1 MTLDAL
7 ANDSF
12 AGRNHITDVKFGIFN
27 ARGAKTNIKHYTVS
41 ARMATPTKMISQI
54 DFIRAQKIVQQA
66 GIPFAPSAEV
76 KSEKQIHST
85 TRKIPFPWAMKAVGK
100 KLIHKTDVG
109 GVKLNI
115 QNEVEAF
122 AAFKHMKKIPSC
134 EYVVVQPMRKG
145 IEIIVGGKMD
155 AQFGPTVLV
164 GMGGIYTEVFKDAS
178 IRIAPLSNADMDE
191 MIHEL
196 KIHPILEG
204 TRGQKGINFT
214 DLKKIL
220 LGVSKLM
227 CGEKIR
233 ELDLNPV
240 IATQASVQAVDVRII
255 EGK

>member
-1 MTLDAL
+1 M
-7 ANDSF
+7 
-12 AGRNHITDVKFGIFN
+12 KP
-27 ARGAKTNIKHYTVS
+27 AKKEMKT
-41 ARMATPTKMISQI
+41 ISQK
-54 DFIRAQKIVQQA
+54 DFLSSLQVVQKA
-66 GIPFAPSAEV
+66 GVPFIPSAGV
-76 KSEKQIHST
+76 KSEKQIHT
-85 TRKIPFPWAMKAVGK
+85 TSKKIPFPWVMKAVGK

-115 QNEVEAF
+115 SNDVEAF
-122 AAFKHMKKIPSC
+122 AAFKFMKKIPGC

-155 AQFGPTVLV
+155 PQFGPTVLV
-164 GMGGIYTEVFKDAS
+164 GMGGVYTEVFKDS
-178 IRIAPLSNADMDE
+178 SVRIAPLSNADMDE

-204 TRGQKGINFT
+204 TRGQKGINFS

-220 LGVSKLM
+220 AGVSKLM
-227 CGEKIR
+227 TSGKIR

-240 IATQASVQAVDVRII
+240 IATQTNVQAVDVRII